1 MAVAKSKSG
10 KPRRDTLDQPGRAVF
25 ADMLDLKLSGRKL
38 DARDLLRNLSNAVR
52 QAERSQ
58 KPVRVTVVIDPLPSQ
73 PRLTTTT
80 AAVETPDRF
89 TSIMQAARLRG
100 ETRVADIL
108 KGEDMLSADAF
119 AGEIGATRETV
130 NNKRKRHEILGLEGP
145 KRGIRFPKWQL
156 SRSGDLLPRLPELFE
171 ALGGHPWAVY
181 RFLLTK
187 HPELDGKRAL
197 DALRAGRAEDVIE
210 TARSMATG
218 TFA

>member
-1 MAVAKSKSG
+1 MAVIKRKSS
-10 KPRRDTLDQPGRAVF
+10 KPHRDASHHPSRTGHAEAF
-25 ADMLDLKLSGRKL
+25 DLRLSGHRL
-38 DARDLLRNLSNAVR
+38 DARELLRNLNDAVR
-52 QAERSQ
+52 QAEQSQ

-80 AAVETPDRF
+80 AAIEISDKVAP
-89 TSIMQAARLRG
+89 ALKGARTRG
-100 ETRVADIL
+100 EARIADIL
-108 KGEDMLSADAF
+108 KGEEMLSADAF

-181 RFLLTK
+181 RFLLMK

-210 TARSMATG
+210 TARSVASG